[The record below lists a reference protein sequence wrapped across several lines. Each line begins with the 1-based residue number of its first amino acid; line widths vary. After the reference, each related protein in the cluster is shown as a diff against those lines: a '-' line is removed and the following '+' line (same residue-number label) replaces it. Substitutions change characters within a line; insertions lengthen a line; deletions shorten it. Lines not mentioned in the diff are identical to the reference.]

1 MPDPRYFSMPSI
13 DDGAELRRKRAL
25 NCWPWVRSLTHSPD
39 AVIHSPAATMAA
51 WPTTVTRSR
60 WPRALTLRTQNPLS
74 GLWKVTRSTSPA
86 RTSRSADPGC
96 RSSRDFTMSRARERS
111 ATSSRTRIVASARPP
126 LHGSSK
132 SSSPRETAS
141 MLPLCSATI
150 SKSAVLYGRACGPE
164 ALMAFPH
171 EPRPRVLAWVGGC
184 QRRIVR
190 GPRLMECCFTAP

>member
-111 ATSSRTRIVASARPP
+111 ATSSRTGIVASARPP

-141 MLPLCSATI
+141 MLLLCSATI
-150 SKSAVLYGRACGPE
+150 SKPGRFSTA
-164 ALMAFPH
+164 
-171 EPRPRVLAWVGGC
+171 EPADPRHGWPSRTSRCTRSGVSRERSV
-184 QRRIVR
+184 
-190 GPRLMECCFTAP
+190 PRTASSMPL